1 MAGVYYVLVV
11 VVSLKNFLV
20 AAPGH
25 SRSLVRKLYD
35 WCRRWYPT
43 QVRSRCIHTEG
54 KLYFCI
60 LKVFGSLLIAFP
72 IISLYANL
80 TLENLD
86 IEQDSKRNFFMNLLV
101 VTLIH
106 FCNFTQ
112 VINSILIK
120 TLSHFNRTQFY

>member
-1 MAGVYYVLVV
+1 M
-11 VVSLKNFLV
+11 
-20 AAPGH
+20 
-25 SRSLVRKLYD
+25 
-35 WCRRWYPT
+35 
-43 QVRSRCIHTEG
+43 
-54 KLYFCI
+54 
-60 LKVFGSLLIAFP
+60 KVFGSLLIALP

-112 VINSILIK
+112 VIKIILMK
-120 TLSHFNRTQFY
+120 HKKNLVSF